1 MYLQCINMNIFF
13 FPFRM
18 VSLRE
23 VVNVNNH
30 ACSRCARLFRNRV
43 ICPWRQGP
51 CSFPFHFNCNPL
63 LSKWSSIERVTSY
76 LRKISSLS
84 WFLLH
89 ETCFSANSGKPIISA
104 YVTERKKARKT
115 RFSANSARSDHI
127 IEISMCDIATS
138 SSFRDED
145 ASNNQGTNRLVVR
158 RTNTGGCNCNDAAG
172 NRHERADSF
181 RRRARR
187 RRNECSFF
195 FSSLGRWDNA
205 WSSWG
210 PEEVAWKPGKKM
222 IKETREED

>member
-127 IEISMCDIATS
+127 IEKRSKKLACVLSQLLLLETKTQATTRARIVLSYVELTQEAATAMMLQAIAMNGQTVS
-138 SSFRDED
+138 GEEQED
-145 ASNNQGTNRLVVR
+145 AETNAV
-158 RTNTGGCNCNDAAG
+158 
-172 NRHERADSF
+172 
-181 RRRARR
+181 
-187 RRNECSFF
+187 FF
-195 FSSLGRWDNA
+195 FLLWADGTMHGRVEA
-205 WSSWG
+205 Q
-210 PEEVAWKPGKKM
+210 KK
-222 IKETREED
+222 